1 MSSCVMSR
9 AYYGHKYAFTVT
21 RSKVE
26 KPISSIYALR
36 QIAISNLTGGVYAY
50 LKQETSKKYEKNNA
64 MLKTDS

>member
-1 MSSCVMSR
+1 MSR

-21 RSKVE
+21 GSKVE
-26 KPISSIYALR
+26 KPICSIYALR

-50 LKQETSKKYEKNNA
+50 QKQETSKKYEKNNA